1 MEHHWSNE
9 LLKDCTNAAKALEK
23 LAHSTGFEPVTSAF
37 GGQRSIHT
45 RFARGWLLRT
55 PTLSKLIEYIKIL
68 AEFECLSIGTVGT
81 CFKSPVVFYG
91 AHWSCIG
98 VN

>member
-1 MEHHWSNE
+1 MLENQ
-9 LLKDCTNAAKALEK
+9 ALEPRT
-23 LAHSTGFEPVTSAF
+23 LVVVAHSRGFEPLTSAF

-68 AEFECLSIGTVGT
+68 AEFECLSIGTGGT
-81 CFKSPVVFYG
+81 FLSLRLSFMEL
-91 AHWSCIG
+91 IG
-98 VN
+98 VALE

>member
-1 MEHHWSNE
+1 MLENQ
-9 LLKDCTNAAKALEK
+9 ALEPRT
-23 LAHSTGFEPVTSAF
+23 LVVVAHSRGFEPLTSAF

-68 AEFECLSIGTVGT
+68 AEFECLSIGTGGI

-91 AHWSCIG
+91 VHWSCIG
-98 VN
+98 VD